1 MTATEAERELAK
13 HLESGERL
21 VWSGVP
27 RQGIAFRK
35 SDLFLVPFSVMWG
48 GFAIFWEAS
57 VLTSDAPLFFYLW
70 GIPFVLVGLY
80 IMFGRF
86 VVDARMRARAAYG
99 LTDRRIIIVSGLV
112 SRSVKSLQLR
122 TLSDL
127 TLEEKID
134 GGGTITFGPAHPAA
148 RWFAG
153 AAWPGTGSYQAP
165 AFELIPSASEVYR
178 RIRDAQV
185 NTR

>member
-57 VLTSDAPLFFYLW
+57 VLTSDAPLFFCLW

-99 LTDRRIIIVSGLV
+99 LTDRRIIMFPDWFPGPSRVS
-112 SRSVKSLQLR
+112 S
-122 TLSDL
+122 
-127 TLEEKID
+127 
-134 GGGTITFGPAHPAA
+134 
-148 RWFAG
+148 
-153 AAWPGTGSYQAP
+153 
-165 AFELIPSASEVYR
+165 
-178 RIRDAQV
+178 
-185 NTR
+185 